1 MTGMAW
7 NRINKD
13 LLAVAYA
20 QQNKEEDAG
29 GGLVL
34 FWSMTNPEFP
44 QQTLRTKSGVTS
56 IEFST
61 EHPNVLAAGLYDG
74 SVCIYDAKK
83 VGVGAEP
90 WSLLGV
96 RSPNQREGVM
106 DGGVGGGG
114 GGNVGMWGRQGGY
127 GCVGVGVSS
136 GPLGAAPIA
145 GLPTAAGSR

>member
-1 MTGMAW
+1 LWCGPCPLGVCGPPELADRPRYQLQKLWSYHCSQTRGLVVTGMAW

-20 QQNKEEDAG
+20 QQSKEEDAG

-83 VGVGAEP
+83 VRGLVCV
-90 WSLLGV
+90 W
-96 RSPNQREGVM
+96 
-106 DGGVGGGG
+106 GGGG
-114 GGNVGMWGRQGGY
+114 SLGMGMG
-127 GCVGVGVSS
+127 
-136 GPLGAAPIA
+136 LGM
-145 GLPTAAGSR
+145 GL